1 MVLFPVFT
9 VFTVFSMDF
18 ILVSMDF
25 ILVCASACWVFTRD
39 SNLVAQAGAPS
50 IFEANFWASKDT
62 SSAWSF
68 DVEKSC
74 VPPGAKYCLP
84 PRRGC
89 ARRGCTKSRY
99 PLRGHLLQ
107 SAHVRPRTRRH
118 HRLSL
123 LHVMVKLWFEQ
134 CEGIRYTCFFEQ
146 VYTKVDRS

>member
-62 SSAWSF
+62 SSSAWSF
-68 DVEKSC
+68 DEETLR
-74 VPPGAKYCLP
+74 P
-84 PRRGC
+84 
-89 ARRGCTKSRY
+89 ARRKILPATSSWMRKTWLYEVS
-99 PLRGHLLQ
+99 L
-107 SAHVRPRTRRH
+107 SSPRTP
-118 HRLSL
+118 STI
-123 LHVMVKLWFEQ
+123 
-134 CEGIRYTCFFEQ
+134 GT
-146 VYTKVDRS
+146 RSSKNQETSSVVVIACHGKIVVRAM